1 MAWLGRMGNVITPM
15 GSISASAR
23 PTGNG
28 YAQNVQ
34 GHVLRSRVRFSKGPN
49 PLCQPCRC
57 VFWAVD
63 FSVMIRVDTQQGI
76 TIIELGSA
84 YESLDDDAME
94 EVGGLILTK
103 ATAAESPWVVLDLS
117 GTQYIGST
125 FIELMVRAWKR
136 LRQRGGNMVLCG
148 VQPFC
153 AEILRA
159 TKLDTLWEV
168 VPTREEAVAHAT
180 ADRQTSEAANQVGF
194 RKSEVGR
201 KCL

>member
-1 MAWLGRMGNVITPM
+1 
-15 GSISASAR
+15 
-23 PTGNG
+23 
-28 YAQNVQ
+28 
-34 GHVLRSRVRFSKGPN
+34 
-49 PLCQPCRC
+49 
-57 VFWAVD
+57 
-63 FSVMIRVDTQQGI
+63 MIRVDTQQGV

-84 YESLDDDAME
+84 YESLDDDALE

-103 ATAAESPWVVLDLS
+103 AAAAESPWLVLDLS

-168 VPTREEAVAHAT
+168 VPTREEALAHAAAGRQASET
-180 ADRQTSEAANQVGF
+180 AH
-194 RKSEVGR
+194 
-201 KCL
+201 